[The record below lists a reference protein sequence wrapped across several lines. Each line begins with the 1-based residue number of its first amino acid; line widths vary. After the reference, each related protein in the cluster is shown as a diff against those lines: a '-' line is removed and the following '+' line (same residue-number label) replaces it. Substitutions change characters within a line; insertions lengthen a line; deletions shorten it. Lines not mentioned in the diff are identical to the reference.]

1 MYKFYPGLNG
11 ILIPGVFIYVLILI
25 AMGWRAV
32 SSVDI
37 LENVWSWTSL
47 CGCIGA
53 AFFLVSDCLIGIDKF
68 VCPVPLARV
77 LIMSSYYAAQALLAL
92 SAVNKDNLM
101 FKIKMSERK
110 V

>member
-1 MYKFYPGLNG
+1 
-11 ILIPGVFIYVLILI
+11 VV
-25 AMGWRAV
+25 V
-32 SSVDI
+32 SVP
-37 LENVWSWTSL
+37 L
-47 CGCIGA
+47 
-53 AFFLVSDCLIGIDKF
+53 FFLVSDCLIGIDKF

-110 V
+110 VVSSDTGKHVE